1 LRHQELKHKPEARKL
16 YEGLPEFLGGLPT
29 TFLEPEPEWRGNSSF
44 KSWSISFGSR
54 SPSSRGK
61 T

>member
-1 LRHQELKHKPEARKL
+1 MKHEPEAREL

-29 TFLEPEPEWRGNSSF
+29 TFLEPEPEWRGNISF
-44 KSWSISFGSR
+44 RRWSISFGSR